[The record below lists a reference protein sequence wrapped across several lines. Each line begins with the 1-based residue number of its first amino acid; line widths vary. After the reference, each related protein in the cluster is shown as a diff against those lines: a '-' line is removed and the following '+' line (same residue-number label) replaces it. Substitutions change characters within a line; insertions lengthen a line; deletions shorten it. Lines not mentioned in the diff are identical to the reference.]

1 MMCACTHTHSHTVKA
16 YLQCEQEA
24 KQSGMVAGGRGRAAV
39 CEIEALMSP
48 KDSAKAWGEM
58 AK

>member
-1 MMCACTHTHSHTVKA
+1 MQAHIHTAIA
-16 YLQCEQEA
+16 YLQCRQEVRH
-24 KQSGMVAGGRGRAAV
+24 SGMVAGGRTRAAV

>member
-1 MMCACTHTHSHTVKA
+1 MMCACTHTHSHTAKA

-48 KDSAKAWGEM
+48 KNSAKAWGEM

>member
-1 MMCACTHTHSHTVKA
+1 M
-16 YLQCEQEA
+16 QCEREA
-24 KQSGMVAGGRGRAAV
+24 KQSGMVAGGRLGAAV